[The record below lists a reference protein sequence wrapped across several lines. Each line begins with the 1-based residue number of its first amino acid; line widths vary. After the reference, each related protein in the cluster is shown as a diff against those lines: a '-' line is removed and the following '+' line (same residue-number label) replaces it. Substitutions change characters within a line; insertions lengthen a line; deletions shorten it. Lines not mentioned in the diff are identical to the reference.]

1 VCTVLL
7 APHSFNENP
16 SEKSLVLSEKKARAR
31 DPNRIIR
38 VAELKKHN
46 AKNKI
51 PGDDRKM
58 EDRVSDVP
66 GKYAFQA
73 MGMTTSGNVGENLWL
88 FIKKVSTIAYEHSNY
103 EVDERLFA
111 QTWLT
116 RLSCCAA
123 QQNAQHAIRR
133 ATKLHDMF
141 VDPGGGRREAAER
154 LRSCG
159 EHVDGPLVARY
170 PVMVACRCFDHLGV
184 PGRHASAVRYPRASD
199 GHR

>member
-1 VCTVLL
+1 
-7 APHSFNENP
+7 
-16 SEKSLVLSEKKARAR
+16 
-31 DPNRIIR
+31 
-38 VAELKKHN
+38 
-46 AKNKI
+46 
-51 PGDDRKM
+51 M
-58 EDRVSDVP
+58 SDAP

-73 MGMTTSGNVGENLWL
+73 MGMTTSGNVGEILWL

-170 PVMVACRCFDHLGV
+170 PSSPEDIEAFHCCFLLLYSSFLSFECSTITSTSKASCSLRCK
-184 PGRHASAVRYPRASD
+184 ASQSLIHSIEMRSLL
-199 GHR
+199 

>member
-1 VCTVLL
+1 MKFI
-7 APHSFNENP
+7 S
-16 SEKSLVLSEKKARAR
+16 
-31 DPNRIIR
+31 D
-38 VAELKKHN
+38 
-46 AKNKI
+46 I

-58 EDRVSDVP
+58 EDRVSDAP

-73 MGMTTSGNVGENLWL
+73 MGMTTSGNVGEILWL

-170 PVMVACRCFDHLGV
+170 PVMVACRC
-184 PGRHASAVRYPRASD
+184 
-199 GHR
+199 